1 MSAQR
6 TFNTLTDRACLSLLG
21 TSIRQRKN
29 PLPDFFV
36 AFKWV
41 GGRTNCK
48 NQGGVLRY

>member
-1 MSAQR
+1 MAERLGNGLQNRVQQFKSAWHLYQ
-6 TFNTLTDRACLSLLG
+6 
-21 TSIRQRKN
+21 QRKN

-48 NQGGVLRY
+48 NQGGV